1 MNTSDL
7 ADLMIMAI
15 MISQQLPLGDNHCTC
30 GSLSTAVNKFLAQP
44 SLLCVHATKATEIT
58 KSFWLVC
65 TTQSIMIMI
74 IIIILNLTIIFIRIF
89 ILIFIFIFIFIFIVI
104 TIIII
109 IIIIIILTI
118 IIIIIIITTFIV
130 IVAVLP
136 TCNYFYSCL
145 PLSHGTTRSWSA
157 LMVPGMGLPC
167 DIKLDEDFRKL

>member
-89 ILIFIFIFIFIFIVI
+89 ILIFIFIFIFIIL
-104 TIIII
+104 TII
-109 IIIIIILTI
+109 I

>member
-1 MNTSDL
+1 
-7 ADLMIMAI
+7 
-15 MISQQLPLGDNHCTC
+15 
-30 GSLSTAVNKFLAQP
+30 
-44 SLLCVHATKATEIT
+44 
-58 KSFWLVC
+58 
-65 TTQSIMIMI
+65 MI

-89 ILIFIFIFIFIFIVI
+89 ILIFIFIFIFIVI
-104 TIIII
+104 
-109 IIIIIILTI
+109 TI

-130 IVAVLP
+130 IVAVPP